1 MKKLIIGIILNFF
14 GHQVLGQLTFQIT
27 HCQCF
32 LTGIKKD
39 TGVSENHSGTESVK
53 INTIKY
59 NRSIKLSCE
68 CPENKIQSFS
78 LSFILGGKSIMCI
91 TDQRNFRARL
101 LEIAK
106 EMPDDRRILIT
117 DVHVC
122 LPDGKQ
128 GTIDGETLVIK

>member
-1 MKKLIIGIILNFF
+1 MKKLIAGIILNFL
-14 GHQVLGQLTFQIT
+14 GHQVLGQLTFQIS

-39 TGVSENHSGTESVK
+39 TGTSNHAGTESVK

-59 NRSIKLSCE
+59 NRSIRLTCE

-78 LSFILGGKSIMCI
+78 LTFILGGKSIMCT

-101 LEIAK
+101 LEIVK

-117 DVHVC
+117 DVHV
-122 LPDGKQ
+122 LMPNGKK